1 MGFLDGLFSFGGY
14 DAEKLNALKLQEYKD
29 QQAQLLRAKQSAGR
43 LLDFD
48 INSTAPQDAQT
59 PEQVMSRYAA
69 GMQNPGGGNLTLDPR
84 EYGQQRDMLQV
95 GMMGGPLAY
104 YQAKQAADAKA
115 AEPYTLNAG
124 DVRMSGAKVLASAPF
139 KPDEPKMPEGLMPD
153 GTLRPGYIDLVRQKA
168 AAERDPNAAPKVP
181 ETKSVFDNM
190 LGKNRMATTA
200 EIASDP
206 MRFTEAAPQKPY
218 GYDDAQAAKTED
230 RARKEAADEA
240 AFKTADYG
248 FERLSKDA
256 TDLASSPGLSK
267 ITGKFAGLG
276 AAKLVDQDA
285 INAQASIDNLVS
297 QTAMQT
303 LQAARTGST
312 NGATGFGALSE
323 KELAL
328 VENAVTNLRNQ
339 RQDTDTYKKN
349 LQTIIDYSN
358 RLRTTLKDSRQK
370 ALGGGMAQ
378 SAPAAAGPSLQQ
390 WTRDP
395 KTGKPVKLGS

>member
-1 MGFLDGLFSFGGY
+1 MGIGNYLFGPSASEQLDMLSLQ
-14 DAEKLNALKLQEYKD
+14 KLKEE
-29 QQAQLLRAKQSAGR
+29 QAQLLRAKQSAGR

-48 INSTAPQDAQT
+48 MNSTAPQDAQT

-69 GMQNPGGGNLTLDPR
+69 GMQNPGGGNLTFDPR

-104 YQAKQAADAKA
+104 YQAKQAADA
-115 AEPYTLNAG
+115 ENAKIDKYGPG
-124 DVRMSGAKVLASAPF
+124 DIGVRRGTGEIVTSAPF
-139 KPDEPKMPEGLMPD
+139 KPDAPHIPEGMGPD
-153 GTLRPGYIDLVRQKA
+153 GKPLPGYLEFQRQLADAK
-168 AAERDPNAAPKVP
+168 RDPNTAPKVP
-181 ETKSVFDNM
+181 ETKAVFDNM

-370 ALGGGMAQ
+370 ALGGGVAQ
-378 SAPAAAGPSLQQ
+378 SAPAAAEPSLQQ

-395 KTGKPVKLGS
+395 KTGKPVRLGS